1 MGNMHCPP
9 EDAALLASVAQ
20 DICPFPN
27 YSPNPLFINVLSI
40 NSSLHLRNHYM
51 AVQSSLTPK
60 QLEDFTQGL
69 RTTFGRDGKVTLGG
83 VGVVALSL
91 AVLFDT
97 LARQVRG
104 EWVSDSGP
112 IPGLFVKNLRGYYP
126 AHVYTVSEYLRL
138 IPHIAN
144 NPTRMIEESE
154 KYHKQLV
161 IDHESWDKLVE
172 NHTMATKDDTTAV
185 NVFMEQY
192 IAFSLSLHLSRITNF
207 TGNLLDINSNEFPTA
222 DIIWNLNCDL
232 KAADKEFLAKVKK
245 SDKRTQEAF
254 ESCTPKSGHPSQTWL
269 QHVAKLVMADVL
281 FLPAQSGYANPDSIV
296 AHREHFDLKA
306 HALKKW
312 VE

>member
-1 MGNMHCPP
+1 MGNMQCPP
-9 EDAALLASVAQ
+9 EDAAHLASIAQ

-27 YSPNPLFINVLSI
+27 YNPNPLYHNILSI
-40 NSSLHLRNHYM
+40 NSSLHLRNHYI

-69 RTTFGRDGKVTLGG
+69 RTTFGRDGNVTLGG

-126 AHVYTVSEYLRL
+126 AHVYTASEYLRL
-138 IPHIAN
+138 VPHIAN

-154 KYHKQLV
+154 RYQKQLV
-161 IDHESWDKLVE
+161 IDHQSWDKLVE
-172 NHTMATKDDTTAV
+172 NHTMAMKDDTTAV
-185 NVFMEQY
+185 NVFMGQY
-192 IAFSLSLHLSRITNF
+192 IAVSISLHLSRITHF
-207 TGNLLDINSNEFPTA
+207 TGNLLDINANASPTGGN
-222 DIIWNLNCDL
+222 IWNLNCDP
-232 KAADKEFLAKVKK
+232 KAADKEFLAKVKN

-254 ESCTPKSGHPSQTWL
+254 ESCSPKSGHVPQTWL
-269 QHVAKLVMADVL
+269 QHIAKLVFADVM
-281 FLPAQSGYANPDSIV
+281 FLPAQSGYANPDSVI

-306 HALKKW
+306 DALKKW